1 MNKIKILLICP
12 DKQPK
17 IEEIKDK
24 EDGLYGLVY
33 YPYKEIELEKNVYL
47 IYSAEAEQIGLQLCR
62 IYNDKKI
69 YSNFVIVSKEYN
81 TYKSLDKNQINKYMR
96 LFRI

>member
-1 MNKIKILLICP
+1 MNKIKILAIYP
-12 DKQPK
+12 NRQPV
-17 IEEIKDK
+17 IEEMKDK

-47 IYSAEAEQIGLQLCR
+47 IYSAEAEQIGFQLCR
-62 IYNDKKI
+62 IYKDIKI
-69 YSNFVIVSKEYN
+69 YSNFVIVAKEYN

>member
-1 MNKIKILLICP
+1 MNKIKILAIYP
-12 DKQPK
+12 NRQPK
-17 IEEIKDK
+17 IEEMKDK

-47 IYSAEAEQIGLQLCR
+47 IYSADAEQIGLKLCR